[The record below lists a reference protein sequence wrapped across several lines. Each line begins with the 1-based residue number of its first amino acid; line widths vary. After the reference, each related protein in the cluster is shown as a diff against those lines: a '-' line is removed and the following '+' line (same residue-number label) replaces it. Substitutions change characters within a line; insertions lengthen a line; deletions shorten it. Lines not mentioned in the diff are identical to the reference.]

1 MACFF
6 IASGLVCMIARIK
19 KYVREIF
26 LEWEKA
32 SKPDWKQ
39 VKANTLVVVV
49 ATLILGIYIALVDGN
64 KDFPVWVTSDVI
76 FGPGL
81 ILLFVFLIAPLSW
94 FARRFT
100 SRWEILIPISIAP
113 LLITLALHYI
123 VMPSDPVSGFG
134 SSWIRELF
142 MK

>member
-1 MACFF
+1 MACL
-6 IASGLVCMIARIK
+6 IIVSSLVRMIARIK

-26 LEWEKA
+26 LEWEKV
-32 SKPDWKQ
+32 SKPDWKR
-39 VKANTLVVVV
+39 VKANTLVVII
-49 ATLILGIYIALVDGN
+49 ATLILGIYIALIDGN
-64 KDFPVWVTSDVI
+64 EDFPVWVTSDII

-81 ILLFVFLIAPLSW
+81 ILLFVLLIVPLSW

-100 SRWEILIPISIAP
+100 SRWEILIPVSLAP
-113 LLITLALHYI
+113 LLITLVLHYI

-134 SSWIRELF
+134 IAWLRELF

>member
-1 MACFF
+1 
-6 IASGLVCMIARIK
+6 MIARIK

-26 LEWEKA
+26 LEWEKV

-64 KDFPVWVTSDVI
+64 KDFPVWVASDVI

-81 ILLFVFLIAPLSW
+81 ILLFVLLIAPLSW

-123 VMPSDPVSGFG
+123 VMPSDPVPGFG
-134 SSWIRELF
+134 ISWIRELF

>member
-1 MACFF
+1 M
-6 IASGLVCMIARIK
+6 
-19 KYVREIF
+19 
-26 LEWEKA
+26 
-32 SKPDWKQ
+32 
-39 VKANTLVVVV
+39 VV
-49 ATLILGIYIALVDGN
+49 ATLILGVYIALVDGN

-81 ILLFVFLIAPLSW
+81 ILLFVLLIAPLSW
-94 FARRFT
+94 FVRRFT

-134 SSWIRELF
+134 ISWIRELF

>member
-1 MACFF
+1 
-6 IASGLVCMIARIK
+6 MIARIK

-26 LEWEKA
+26 LEWEKV

-49 ATLILGIYIALVDGN
+49 ATLILGVYIALVDGN

-81 ILLFVFLIAPLSW
+81 ILLFVLLIAPLSW
-94 FARRFT
+94 FVRRFT

-113 LLITLALHYI
+113 LLITLTLHYI

-134 SSWIRELF
+134 ISWIRELF

>member
-1 MACFF
+1 
-6 IASGLVCMIARIK
+6 MIARIK

-26 LEWEKA
+26 LEWEKV

-49 ATLILGIYIALVDGN
+49 ATLILGVYIALVDGN
-64 KDFPVWVTSDVI
+64 KDFPVWVSSDVI

-81 ILLFVFLIAPLSW
+81 ILLFVLLIAPLSW

-113 LLITLALHYI
+113 LLITLALLYF

-134 SSWIRELF
+134 ISWIRELF